1 MANGIKRGPLYAVCQ
16 EYQRH
21 GIAAP
26 GPTTNLPIPGRSAP
40 DKASNTVTISNHFD
54 RRQPEEEFR
63 CTAVVRG
70 PVGFRGLIGA
80 KQRDCSN
87 PRPTASAVRFG
98 TQTRGH
104 DKRMN
109 DRYGARDAG
118 SAEHSRPESAGSGRG
133 WARVIWAWARG
144 GALGGMGLAMHRDHP
159 AGAQNRLQ
167 CHRTTPKS
175 SIRIH
180 GFCFQSR
187 SERAS
192 AFLGRHTPL
201 PHPGHGTASELHP
214 PGQGS
219 PSPAR
224 PAGRSVCGG
233 LYGGDPGD
241 QGVPLVPQA
250 QVRGGGGNTCVTGG
264 A

>member
-144 GALGGMGLAMHRDHP
+144 GALGGWASP
-159 AGAQNRLQ
+159 CIA
-167 CHRTTPKS
+167 TTRPVHK
-175 SIRIH
+175 
-180 GFCFQSR
+180 
-187 SERAS
+187 
-192 AFLGRHTPL
+192 
-201 PHPGHGTASELHP
+201 TASSATGRP
-214 PGQGS
+214 PNHQFAYTDS
-219 PSPAR
+219 VFKADQNEQAPS
-224 PAGRSVCGG
+224 
-233 LYGGDPGD
+233 
-241 QGVPLVPQA
+241 
-250 QVRGGGGNTCVTGG
+250 
-264 A
+264 